1 MLQADMLNPMISDN
15 EMEHLKTLARLEVSP
30 EETQHL
36 KHDLNKILEYFE
48 QIKHLDTE
56 GIEEMARPIHMENI
70 FREDVIKAGLTHDDA
85 MKLANETEQGYFKVP
100 RTVDADG

>member
-1 MLQADMLNPMISDN
+1 MLYSMISDKD
-15 EMEHLKTLARLEVSP
+15 MEHLKTLARLEISP

-36 KHDLNKILEYFE
+36 KQDLNKILDYFE

-56 GIEEMARPIHMENI
+56 GIEEMARPIHMENV
-70 FREDVIKAGLTHDDA
+70 FREDAVKPGLSHEEA
-85 MKLANETEQGYFKVP
+85 MKLAIETEGGFFKVP